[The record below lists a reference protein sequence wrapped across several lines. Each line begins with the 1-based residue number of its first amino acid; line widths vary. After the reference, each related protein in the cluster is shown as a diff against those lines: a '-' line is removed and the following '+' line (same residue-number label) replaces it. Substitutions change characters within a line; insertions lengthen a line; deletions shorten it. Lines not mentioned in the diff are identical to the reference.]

1 MRRILV
7 LAVLVGFAHVVVR
20 TEVGALSSLGFLIG
34 DWQAVDTPPGESG
47 TFTFKLAVQDHIMV
61 RTNEATY
68 AATAERPASRHD
80 DLLVIYSERGSL
92 RADYFDSEGHV
103 IRYGVRPQNANVIVF
118 VSDPSPSE
126 PRYRLTY
133 TAAADGVLLGSF
145 EIASPAAPETF
156 NPYLSWKARKR

>member
-1 MRRILV
+1 MRRILALVV
-7 LAVLVGFAHVVVR
+7 LIGFAHVVVR
-20 TEVGALSSLGFLIG
+20 AETDALSSLGFLIG

-47 TFTFKLAVQDHIMV
+47 AFTFKLAVQDHIMV

-92 RADYFDSEGHV
+92 RADYFDSEGHM
-103 IRYGVRPQNANVIVF
+103 IHYAVRPQNANVVVF
-118 VSDPSPSE
+118 VSDLSPNE

-133 TAAADGVLLGSF
+133 SAAADGVLRGSF
-145 EIASPAAPETF
+145 EIASPAAPDTF
-156 NPYLSWKARKR
+156 KSYLSWKARKR